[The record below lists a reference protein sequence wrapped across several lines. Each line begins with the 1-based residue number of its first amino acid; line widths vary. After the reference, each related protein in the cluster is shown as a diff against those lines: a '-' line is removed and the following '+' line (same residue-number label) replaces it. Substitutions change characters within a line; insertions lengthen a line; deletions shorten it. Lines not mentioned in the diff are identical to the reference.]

1 MTLST
6 SNLADFSAPYRLREL
21 FRSLAILDAILE
33 PRISKRSFFFL
44 DSWTISDSIGTIRIG
59 DDHLFAA
66 FGESGAFIKGYVK
79 QCLMGMDGVNWPG
92 IDAGLPREF
101 MEWRTNPYFEFERT
115 TFCLWRL
122 ADQSAW
128 QTCSVER
135 PLGDDPDGSAVLLKY
150 LDGNAEIYAK
160 FASERRGEAVD
171 VDAVGYI
178 LDQGFVTE
186 SILRVLNPEVEFK
199 SLAHDLRATGYPLR
213 SPL

>member
-1 MTLST
+1 M
-6 SNLADFSAPYRLREL
+6 
-21 FRSLAILDAILE
+21 LDAILE

-44 DSWTISDSIGTIRIG
+44 DQWSISDSIGTLRLG
-59 DDHLFAA
+59 EDHLFAA
-66 FGESGAFIKGYVK
+66 FGESGAFLKGYVK
-79 QCLMGMDGVNWPG
+79 QCPMGNEGVNWPG

-122 ADQSAW
+122 AEQSSW
-128 QTCSVER
+128 QVSEVEQ
-135 PLGDDPDGSAVLLKY
+135 PLGDDPDGSAAMLKF
-150 LDGNAEIYAK
+150 LDGNPET
-160 FASERRGEAVD
+160 FANWAGKRRGEAVD